1 MSLAAM
7 LGVMKYATKHTNAM
21 NKFEK
26 TIAQSAEQFLPSL
39 GVSKQTF
46 EAIFNLIASH
56 IQSVPGEQPMKKGS
70 RKSSL

>member
-1 MSLAAM
+1 MFHD
-7 LGVMKYATKHTNAM
+7 TKHTNAM
-21 NKFEK
+21 NQFEK
-26 TIAQSAEQFLPSL
+26 TTAQSEEQFLPSL

-56 IQSVPGEQPMKKGS
+56 IQSVPGEQPMKKGG